1 MRFCGVVS
9 EYNPFHHGHAA
20 HILQSREMTDA
31 DYVVCVMSG
40 SFVQRGEAAIFDK
53 WARTACALLG
63 GADAVI
69 ELPLLYAV
77 QSAEGFARGGVA
89 VLDALGADAISFGSE
104 TDDIGALTAA
114 AKAFSHETHRFKKA
128 LRHHLDT
135 GCSFPKARMMAAFP
149 DAPDALQ
156 MPNAILGIEYIRA
169 LLACKSVMT
178 PYAVQRI
185 GSGYHD
191 TNAENAYASATAI
204 RRALKN
210 GQTDTAFAAMP
221 VACADYLRRQLDAGL
236 LPVFDDAFDNQLLF
250 MLRRGGPGYIK
261 TLHDVSEGI
270 ENRIYNAA
278 LKCTTRH
285 ELIDKIKT
293 KRYTYT
299 RISRILLYA
308 LLGITRDMIVRRN
321 HQKINHIRVLGARN
335 TDVLS
340 ALAKKSRVPLITGA
354 VVSSP
359 VCTMDIAASDVYALK
374 QTTPPYNRA
383 ARDFTEK
390 FILCKALR

>member
-1 MRFCGVVS
+1 
-9 EYNPFHHGHAA
+9 
-20 HILQSREMTDA
+20 
-31 DYVVCVMSG
+31 MSG
-40 SFVQRGEAAIFDK
+40 NFVQRGEAAIFDK
-53 WARTACALLG
+53 WVRTVCALLG

-69 ELPLLYAV
+69 ELPLLYAI

-104 TDDIGALTAA
+104 TDNMDALTAA
-114 AKAFSHETHRFKKA
+114 ATIFNHETRQFKKT
-128 LRHHLDT
+128 LRQHLDAGT
-135 GCSFPKARMMAAFP
+135 SYPKARMMAALP

-169 LLACKSVMT
+169 LLSRKSAMT

-191 TNAENAYASATAI
+191 TDAGVAFASATAI

-210 GQTDTAFAAMP
+210 DQTDVAFAAMP
-221 VACADYLRRQLDAGL
+221 DACSQYLRRHMDAGL
-236 LPVFDDAFDNQLLF
+236 LPVFGDAFDPQLLF
-250 MLRRGGPGYIK
+250 ILRRGGPAYIK

-270 ENRIYNAA
+270 EHRIYDAA
-278 LKCTTRH
+278 LRCTTRN
-285 ELIDKIKT
+285 ELIENVKT

-308 LLGITRDMIVRRN
+308 LLGITRDMIARRN
-321 HQKINHIRVLGARN
+321 CQKIDHVRVLGARSA
-335 TDVLS
+335 DVLS
-340 ALAKKSRVPLITGA
+340 ALSKKSRVPIITGT

-359 VCTMDIAASDVYALK
+359 VDAIDIAASDVYALT
-374 QTTPPYNRA
+374 QTVPPYNRA
-383 ARDFTEK
+383 ARDFTER
-390 FILCKALR
+390 FILCDTMP